1 MKGTF
6 LWGKM
11 NKKKL
16 GKYVLQLVGKNG
28 ASRREIDKKYKEG
41 LRLQFL
47 RSDHRKSILM
57 VIFRKRPEED
67 ESS

>member
-28 ASRREIDKKYKEG
+28 HQEEKERKCKEG

-47 RSDHRKSILM
+47 RNDHRKSILM
-57 VIFRKRPEED
+57 VIFRKRPEEG